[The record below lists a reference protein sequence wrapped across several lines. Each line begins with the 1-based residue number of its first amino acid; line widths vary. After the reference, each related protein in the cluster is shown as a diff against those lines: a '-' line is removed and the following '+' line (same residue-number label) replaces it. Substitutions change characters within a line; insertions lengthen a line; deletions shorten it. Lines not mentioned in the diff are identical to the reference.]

1 MAENIQCMFIN
12 VYKEKVFELGDE
24 VKTRV
29 TFNGWLSVHSQVVWH
44 GHGLIRTSHFS
55 RGLFSNVIG
64 HLCVSGF
71 QPVLL
76 LASAPGTHALQLL
89 RPYPLL
95 PDPVSGNSPEHS
107 QAALCARP
115 DLHRTCPEGK
125 NCQCGMSWNAHIHI
139 SVGLAG
145 HLWWTVRNSRSRF
158 ISLGFGDVS
167 ENWLLSRF
175 PLRS

>member
-1 MAENIQCMFIN
+1 MFIN

-24 VKTRV
+24 VKTHV
-29 TFNGWLSVHSQVVWH
+29 TYNGWLSAHSQVVWH
-44 GHGLIRTSHFS
+44 GHCLIRTSHLS
-55 RGLFSNVIG
+55 RRECLFSNVIG
-64 HLCVSGF
+64 HLSVSGF

-95 PDPVSGNSPEHS
+95 PDPVSGNSPEHC
-107 QAALCARP
+107 QAALCTCP
-115 DLHRTCPEGK
+115 DLHRTRPEGK
-125 NCQCGMSWNAHIHI
+125 DCQCGMSWNTHNHIHI

-145 HLWWTVRNSRSRF
+145 HLWWTVRNPRSWF
-158 ISLGFGDVS
+158 ISLGFRAVS